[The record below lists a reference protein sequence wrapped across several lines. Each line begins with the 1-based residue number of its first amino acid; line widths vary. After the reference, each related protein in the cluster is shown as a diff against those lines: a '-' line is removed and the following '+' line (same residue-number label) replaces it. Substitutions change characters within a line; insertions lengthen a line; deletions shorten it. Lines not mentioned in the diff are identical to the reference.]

1 MSTAVLPLERT
12 NFLEKD
18 ITTKKNNE
26 LSLNLGELHVTNF
39 KNGSLVSGIDNQ
51 TKGWSNNQIKI
62 KEEIPLAESSLNSSL
77 LPGISNQ

>member
-39 KNGSLVSGIDNQ
+39 KNGSLV
-51 TKGWSNNQIKI
+51 
-62 KEEIPLAESSLNSSL
+62 
-77 LPGISNQ
+77 

>member
-51 TKGWSNNQIKI
+51 TQSWVSNQLKS